1 MLWDVPHIIAEL
13 STFYELK
20 PGVLIFCGTPA
31 GVGPVKPGDQLEG
44 GIEGLE
50 VLRIT
55 IASAQRAGWRGLFR
69 SHHHRLSNH
78 DHLGSSGPPRRPP
91 FAFPKTWTR

>member
-1 MLWDVPHIIAEL
+1 VSQGRIWLSVNGELWQESDVRQMLWDVPHIIAEL

-20 PGVLIFCGTPA
+20 AGVLIFCGTPA

-55 IASAQRAGWRGLFR
+55 IASAQRAG
-69 SHHHRLSNH
+69 
-78 DHLGSSGPPRRPP
+78 
-91 FAFPKTWTR
+91 